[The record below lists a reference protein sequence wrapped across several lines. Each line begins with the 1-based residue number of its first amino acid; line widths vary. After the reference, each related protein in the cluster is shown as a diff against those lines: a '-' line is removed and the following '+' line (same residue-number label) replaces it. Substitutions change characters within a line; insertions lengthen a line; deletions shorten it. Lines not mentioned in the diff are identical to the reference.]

1 MGHPSFER
9 SGVFDDVLP
18 VFEPVAPLVVH
29 YSAAV
34 VDGGASDVLLF
45 TPAQTRAPPVRVVC
59 CAGGDGLWTL
69 LMVDPDAPS
78 RTNPVCGEWLH
89 WAVCNARLGSDG
101 VLDIEHADVVTPYAG
116 PTPPKGTGKHRYCFL
131 LFRQSR
137 KVPAVAIDA
146 FVAQCTLPALRSRC
160 KKKKK
165 SLVHV
170 AGCGCTGA
178 QGSRPQSL
186 RAGTA
191 WCLLPAACSC
201 ASTRHARTERC
212 RRRARAHTTF
222 FGQTAHSKTR
232 PRKAMPKWL
241 FAFGIFG
248 ITLCA
253 CWPVLPQ

>member
-45 TPAQTRAPPVRVVC
+45 TPAQTRAPPVQVVC

-137 KVPAVAIDA
+137 EVPAVAIDA

-160 KKKKK
+160 KKKKEI
-165 SLVHV
+165 
-170 AGCGCTGA
+170 T
-178 QGSRPQSL
+178 
-186 RAGTA
+186 RA
-191 WCLLPAACSC
+191 
-201 ASTRHARTERC
+201 RC
-212 RRRARAHTTF
+212 WMWLHRRARF
-222 FGQTAHSKTR
+222 
-232 PRKAMPKWL
+232 KAAEFASRNGLMPAAGCL
-241 FAFGIFG
+241 F
-248 ITLCA
+248 LCQHEA
-253 CWPVLPQ
+253 RTH